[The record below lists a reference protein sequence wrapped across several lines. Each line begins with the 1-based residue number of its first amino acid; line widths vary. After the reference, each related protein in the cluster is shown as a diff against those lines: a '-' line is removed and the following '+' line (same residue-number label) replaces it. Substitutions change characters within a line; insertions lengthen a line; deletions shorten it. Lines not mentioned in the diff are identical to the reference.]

1 MIFGCTVRTYHEY
14 DETKVKLKEVFEEEN
29 ALMCTVKTNY

>member
-14 DETKVKLKEVFEEEN
+14 DETKVKLKEIFEEN